1 MSIVVTRDRAGR
13 MKHTITVRQHSLV
26 VDEPESNGGED
37 SGPTP
42 HDLFDSSLGACK
54 ALTTLWYANRKQ
66 IPVEGIEVTVDRDDS
81 EERKGLYRLKVMLE
95 LSGPLTDQQ
104 RQELLNVAMKC
115 PVHRLMTQTTVEV
128 KTELQP
134 ASV

>member
-1 MSIVVTRDRAGR
+1 MQARHDHVVPAAAAAELAERLGSPGVERLWLER
-13 MKHTITVRQHSLV
+13 S
-26 VDEPESNGGED
+26 
-37 SGPTP
+37 
-42 HDLFDSSLGACK
+42 FGACK

-81 EERKGLYRLKVMLE
+81 EERKGLDRLKVILE

-104 RQELLNVAMKC
+104 RQQLLNVAMKC

>member
-13 MKHTITVRQHSLV
+13 MKHTITVRKHSLV

-66 IPVEGIEVTVDRDDS
+66 IPVEGIEVPST
-81 EERKGLYRLKVMLE
+81 E
-95 LSGPLTDQQ
+95 
-104 RQELLNVAMKC
+104 
-115 PVHRLMTQTTVEV
+115 TTARSARGS
-128 KTELQP
+128 TG
-134 ASV
+134 

>member
-1 MSIVVTRDRAGR
+1 
-13 MKHTITVRQHSLV
+13 
-26 VDEPESNGGED
+26 
-37 SGPTP
+37 
-42 HDLFDSSLGACK
+42 
-54 ALTTLWYANRKQ
+54 
-66 IPVEGIEVTVDRDDS
+66 
-81 EERKGLYRLKVMLE
+81 MLE